1 MNYNMNIHTKMV
13 TTIEGFNN
21 SFSTVRIK
29 IERKINQEEV
39 L

>member
-1 MNYNMNIHTKMV
+1 MNIHTKMV

-21 SFSTVRIK
+21 SLSTVK
-29 IERKINQEEV
+29 LEIERKINQEEV